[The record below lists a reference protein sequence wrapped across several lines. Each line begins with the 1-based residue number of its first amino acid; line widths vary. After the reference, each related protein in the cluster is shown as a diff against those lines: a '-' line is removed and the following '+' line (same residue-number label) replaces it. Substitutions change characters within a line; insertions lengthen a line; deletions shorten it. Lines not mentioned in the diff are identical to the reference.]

1 MKIFS
6 IFDQK
11 AAAYLS
17 PFTLQSEAHA
27 IRQLAD
33 VLLSNQTSPF
43 SDYPED
49 FTLMEI
55 GTWDQ
60 LTGEIH
66 PHQAFISHGNLAGM
80 KAQLKQRRE
89 QHQKEM

>member
-17 PFTLQSEAHA
+17 PFTLPSVAHA
-27 IRQLAD
+27 TRQLAE
-33 VLLSNQTSPF
+33 VLLSNQNSPF

-66 PHQAFISHGNLAGM
+66 PHQAFISHGNLAVM

-89 QHQKEM
+89 QRNLEV